1 MKKNVAVAAVCS
13 AMLLAGC
20 ASAPTAERIA
30 SADYG
35 TPISTQDA
43 TDLVASYMKSRAK
56 DPYSLKVECGNAYQG
71 WTQNKFTSSSFVA
84 GYQIDCGI
92 NGKNSFG
99 AYVGVRNYRFIIHNG
114 SIVRVMEEMPNG
126 GYGPADT
133 VDAMRNSGI
142 F

>member
-1 MKKNVAVAAVCS
+1 MKQTARVLSVCS
-13 AMLLAGC
+13 AMVLAGC
-20 ASAPTAERIA
+20 ASAPTAEKLA

-35 TPISTQDA
+35 APISTQEA
-43 TDLVASYMKSRAK
+43 TELVTSYMKIKAK

-71 WTQNKFTSSSFVA
+71 WTQNKFTSSSFAA
-84 GYQIDCGI
+84 GYMLDCGI

-99 AYVGVRNYRFIIHNG
+99 AYVGVRNYRFLIHNG
-114 SIVRVMEEMPNG
+114 SIVKVMEQMPNG

-133 VDAMRNSGI
+133 VDSLRNSGV